1 MQLGRKFCSYCS
13 KGTNRMPRLP
23 LVISL
28 LTLRALFGQ
37 SIPVDLQN
45 PSPNSVVQLKRTPA
59 SPAATPQ
66 KTDTFV
72 DHFDFGANVRALAQ
86 SMETPVA
93 TGAIP
98 AATRGPSA
106 VPEGYRPV
114 TDVALSAT
122 AQQAVEFSASWRAQ
136 QNGAAPGPD
145 GRVLFAFGAGLPTVV
160 CAPLRVCLIELQP
173 GEKLVGE
180 PQIGDSVRWNVAP
193 ATFGKGDESTAMLVL
208 KPQMPG
214 LDTNLLITTDR
225 RAYYVRLVSKANDY
239 VSRVAFVYNDDDGG
253 KKWKDHFAEQKRE
266 ERAAARSSVQPQPAV
281 LFSVERLHFDY
292 QIKGGD
298 ENIRPQRVFDDG
310 SKTYIQMSPNVA
322 NREAPVLMVVGADG
336 KGEVVNYR
344 VKDQMYIV
352 DRLFEHAQLVLG
364 SGKKAQKVE
373 INRDHRG

>member
-1 MQLGRKFCSYCS
+1 M
-13 KGTNRMPRLP
+13 
-23 LVISL
+23 
-28 LTLRALFGQ
+28 
-37 SIPVDLQN
+37 
-45 PSPNSVVQLKRTPA
+45 
-59 SPAATPQ
+59 
-66 KTDTFV
+66 
-72 DHFDFGANVRALAQ
+72 
-86 SMETPVA
+86 
-93 TGAIP
+93 
-98 AATRGPSA
+98 
-106 VPEGYRPV
+106 
-114 TDVALSAT
+114 
-122 AQQAVEFSASWRAQ
+122 
-136 QNGAAPGPD
+136 
-145 GRVLFAFGAGLPTVV
+145 LFAFGAGLPTVV

-193 ATFGKGDESTAMLVL
+193 ATYGKGDESTAVLVL

-225 RAYYVRLVSKANDY
+225 RAYYVRLVSKADDY

-266 ERAAARSSVQPQPAV
+266 ELAAARDSGQTQPGLLV
-281 LFSVERLHFDY
+281 SVEHLHFDY

-310 SKTYIQMSPNVA
+310 SKTYIQMSANIA

-344 VKDQMYIV
+344 MKDQMYIV

-373 INRDHRG
+373 ISRDHRG

>member
-1 MQLGRKFCSYCS
+1 
-13 KGTNRMPRLP
+13 MPRLP

-28 LTLRALFGQ
+28 LTVRALFGQ
-37 SIPVDLQN
+37 SMSGR
-45 PSPNSVVQLKRTPA
+45 PS
-59 SPAATPQ
+59 
-66 KTDTFV
+66 
-72 DHFDFGANVRALAQ
+72 
-86 SMETPVA
+86 EPVA
-93 TGAIP
+93 EL
-98 AATRGPSA
+98 RGPVEADTGTPGMLRLKKQIPLSTISISARTFGRWRSQWRRLSRRVQFHRRPTGQSA
-106 VPEGYRPV
+106 VPEGYRPT

-266 ERAAARSSVQPQPAV
+266 EIAAARSSVQTQPAV

>member
-1 MQLGRKFCSYCS
+1 
-13 KGTNRMPRLP
+13 MPRLP

-28 LTLRALFGQ
+28 LTVRALFGQ
-37 SIPVDLQN
+37 SIPVDPQN

-59 SPAATPQ
+59 PPALRLKRQIPLWIISISAR
-66 KTDTFV
+66 TFGRWRSHG
-72 DHFDFGANVRALAQ
+72 DACR
-86 SMETPVA
+86 

-98 AATRGPSA
+98 PPPAGLCRTRGLPA
-106 VPEGYRPV
+106 CNRRC
-114 TDVALSAT
+114 LSAT

-266 ERAAARSSVQPQPAV
+266 EIAAARNSVQTQPAV